1 MSDSGS
7 AHSAEAALAREKK
20 TLRKALVARRDALA
34 KDLWKRHSLEAARH
48 ALSLMETLRPRE
60 KETSSPL
67 TVTAFL
73 SFGSEI
79 DTRPLIGS
87 LLDGTRPLR
96 LLLPSLRQSK
106 TIILRPYDRETPL
119 LPGPF
124 GILEPETKLS
134 VPSSE
139 VDIFFLPG
147 IAFDREGGRLGYGKG
162 YFDRLLAERNARGT
176 RVGLA
181 FSDQLVERVP
191 TGPHDR
197 PMHYLV
203 TEEGWVRCG

>member
-1 MSDSGS
+1 MSESGS
-7 AHSAEAALAREKK
+7 AHSAEATLAREKK
-20 TLRKALVARRDALA
+20 TLRKALVARRDEMA
-34 KDLWKRHSLEAARH
+34 KDIWRQHSLEAARH
-48 ALSLMETLRPRE
+48 ALSLLGKLGAQARD
-60 KETSSPL
+60 SGSPL

-124 GILEPETKLS
+124 GILEPETTLS
-134 VPSSE
+134 VPPSE

-147 IAFDREGGRLGYGKG
+147 IAFDRTGGRLGYGKG
-162 YFDRLLAERNARGT
+162 YFDRLLAARNTRGT

-181 FSDQLVERVP
+181 FSEQIVERVP
-191 TGPHDR
+191 TGPYDR
-197 PMHYLV
+197 PMDYLV
-203 TEEGWVRCG
+203 TEEGVTSCG

>member
-1 MSDSGS
+1 MSESGS

-20 TLRKALVARRDALA
+20 TLRKALVARRDDMA
-34 KDLWKRHSLEAARH
+34 KDVWRQHSLEAARY
-48 ALSLMETLRPRE
+48 ALSLLGKLGSPERN
-60 KETSSPL
+60 SGAPL

-124 GILEPETKLS
+124 GILEPETPFS
-134 VPSSE
+134 VPPSE

-147 IAFDREGGRLGYGKG
+147 IAFDRKGGRLGYGKG
-162 YFDRLLAERNARGT
+162 YFDRLLAERNTRGT

-181 FSDQLVERVP
+181 FSEQIVERVP
-191 TGPHDR
+191 TGPYDR
-197 PMHYLV
+197 PMDYLV
-203 TEEGWVRCG
+203 TEEGVTSCG

>member
-34 KDLWKRHSLEAARH
+34 KDLWKQHSLKAAQN
-48 ALSLMETLRPRE
+48 ALSLLETLIPRE
-60 KETSSPL
+60 KEASSPL

-124 GILEPETKLS
+124 GILEPETTLS
-134 VPSSE
+134 VPPSE

-147 IAFDREGGRLGYGKG
+147 IAFDRKGGRLGYGKG
-162 YFDRLLAERNARGT
+162 YFDRLLAERNPRGT

-181 FSDQLVERVP
+181 FSDQIVESVP
-191 TGPHDR
+191 TGPYDR

-203 TEEGWVRCG
+203 TEEGWVSCG

>member
-1 MSDSGS
+1 MSETDS
-7 AHSAEAALAREKK
+7 AHSAEAALTREKK
-20 TLRKALVARRDALA
+20 ALRKTLLAKRDTLP
-34 KDLWKRHSLEAARH
+34 KDLWKRYSEQASVY
-48 ALSLMETLRPRE
+48 ALSLMETL
-60 KETSSPL
+60 SSRDKLSSGPL

-87 LLDGTRPLR
+87 ILDVKRPLR

-106 TIILRPYDRETPL
+106 TIVLRPFDRETTL

-124 GILEPETKLS
+124 GILEPETALS
-134 VPSSE
+134 VSPSE

-147 IAFDREGGRLGYGKG
+147 VAFDRRGGRLGYGKG
-162 YFDRLLAERNARGT
+162 YFDRLLAGRNARGT

-181 FSDQLVERVP
+181 FSEQIVEKVP
-191 TGPHDR
+191 TGAYDR
-197 PMHYLV
+197 PMDYLV
-203 TEEGWVRCG
+203 TEKGWVACG

>member
-20 TLRKALVARRDALA
+20 TLRKALVARRDDMA
-34 KDLWKRHSLEAARH
+34 KDIWRQHSLEAARH
-48 ALSLMETLRPRE
+48 ALSLLGKLGSLERD
-60 KETSSPL
+60 SGSPL

-124 GILEPETKLS
+124 GILEPETPLA
-134 VPSSE
+134 VPPSE

-147 IAFDREGGRLGYGKG
+147 IAFDRKGGRLGYGKG
-162 YFDRLLAERNARGT
+162 YFDRLLAEKNARGT

-181 FSDQLVERVP
+181 FPEQIVERVP
-191 TGPHDR
+191 TGPYDR
-197 PMHYLV
+197 PMDYLV
-203 TEEGWVRCG
+203 TEEGVTSCG

>member
-1 MSDSGS
+1 MSGTDS
-7 AHSAEAALAREKK
+7 AHSAEATLAREKK
-20 TLRKALVARRDALA
+20 TLRKVVIARRDALA
-34 KDLWKRHSLEAARH
+34 KDLWKRHSLGAAGH
-48 ALSLMETLRPRE
+48 ALTLLETLNLR
-60 KETSSPL
+60 KTDSASPL

-106 TIILRPYDRETPL
+106 TIILRPYDRKTPL

-124 GILEPETKLS
+124 GILEPETTLS
-134 VPSSE
+134 VPPSE
-139 VDIFFLPG
+139 VDLFFLPG
-147 IAFDREGGRLGYGKG
+147 IAFDRKGGRLGYGKG
-162 YFDRLLAERNARGT
+162 YFDRLLAERHARGT

-181 FSDQLVERVP
+181 FSEQIVESVP
-191 TGPHDR
+191 TGPYDR
-197 PMHYLV
+197 PMDYLV
-203 TEEGWVRCG
+203 TEEGWVSCG

>member
-1 MSDSGS
+1 MSDTGS

-20 TLRKALVARRDALA
+20 TLRKAIVARREALA
-34 KDLWKRHSLEAARH
+34 KDLWKSHSLKAAQN
-48 ALSLMETLRPRE
+48 ALSLLETLSPQT
-60 KETSSPL
+60 KEASSPL
-67 TVTAFL
+67 TITAFL

-87 LLDGTRPLR
+87 LLDGTRSLR

-124 GILEPETKLS
+124 GILEPETALA
-134 VPSSE
+134 VPPCE
-139 VDIFFLPG
+139 VDVFFLPG
-147 IAFDREGGRLGYGKG
+147 IAFDQRGGRLGYGKG
-162 YFDRLLAERNARGT
+162 YFDRLLAERNARGI

-181 FSDQLVERVP
+181 FSNQIVEKVP
-191 TGPHDR
+191 TGPYDH

-203 TEEGWVRCG
+203 TEEGWVSCG